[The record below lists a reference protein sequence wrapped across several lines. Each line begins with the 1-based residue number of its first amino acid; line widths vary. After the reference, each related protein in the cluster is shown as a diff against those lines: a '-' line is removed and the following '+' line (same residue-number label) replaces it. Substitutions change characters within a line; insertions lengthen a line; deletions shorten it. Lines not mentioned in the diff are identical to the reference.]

1 MPDQELST
9 REVEVLE
16 LCAAGLSDKQ
26 IAERLGI
33 SAFTVGNH
41 IHRILRKTDCANRV
55 EAVSHAYREGLLSGR
70 VDVPTAPPRE
80 PSPPVAV
87 LPSGTESWRPE
98 LQHVAGRLTALFQEA
113 LHNPAVWDH
122 ALRSLANAFE
132 SHLSLITWTDY
143 ATSRQTSVT
152 LSGSMPPEW
161 IRRYDRHYV
170 RLSPTW
176 EFIRTTPGDFFGVT
190 DDVDLG
196 ADLRSNPFYTEYMQS
211 LDIAR
216 GIGWTVFL
224 DEQWACTLFV
234 GQSEAHGPTSPWER
248 GLGTVLFPHI
258 RHEMRRLWRGG
269 REPAAPSPDGLGE
282 DELLEQMTLQNRG
295 IVLLDRKG
303 RILRSNPT
311 AESLL
316 IREHWLL
323 RRRQRFTARDP
334 GDTELLQE
342 AITGILEPAASG
354 VVVPAANLLIR
365 AESPVRPPLRARVS
379 PLPWSG
385 EAASRNGQA
394 LAVLLLQE
402 LRLPGP

>member
-1 MPDQELST
+1 MPDRELSR

-26 IAERLGI
+26 IAERLSI

-55 EAVSHAYREGLLSGR
+55 EAVSYAYREGLLSGLI
-70 VDVPTAPPRE
+70 DVPTAPSRE

-122 ALRSLANAFE
+122 ALRSLADAFD

-152 LSGSMPPEW
+152 LSGTMPPEW

-170 RLSPTW
+170 KLSPTW

-196 ADLRSNPFYTEYMQS
+196 ADLRSNP
-211 LDIAR
+211 
-216 GIGWTVFL
+216 
-224 DEQWACTLFV
+224 
-234 GQSEAHGPTSPWER
+234 
-248 GLGTVLFPHI
+248 
-258 RHEMRRLWRGG
+258 
-269 REPAAPSPDGLGE
+269 
-282 DELLEQMTLQNRG
+282 
-295 IVLLDRKG
+295 
-303 RILRSNPT
+303 T

-316 IREHWLL
+316 VREHWLL

-385 EAASRNGQA
+385 EGASRNGQA
-394 LAVLLLQE
+394 LAVLVLQE